1 MRQRE
6 VLGIVGYKDIVREK
20 NSNGVINIDNDAL
33 DKYKKERDFKLK
45 LVNLIK
51 EHDEVKRDIQD
62 IKTMLEKLLG
72 QK

>member
-6 VLGIVGYKDIVREK
+6 LLGIVGHKDIVREK
-20 NSNGVINIDNDAL
+20 NSNGVINIDNEAL

-45 LVNLIK
+45 LANLIK
-51 EHDEVKRDIQD
+51 EHDEVKKDIQD